1 MSEFEQGYTF
11 AVKQGA
17 ATWGAATG
25 SDYIQQVES
34 AIGEL
39 YRRMNAYDY
48 YKATIP
54 AQESLKGFI
63 AEEWASGT
71 ANVDAAVKGRPA
83 LAEVLKSTDLGSV
96 DIATLEGGKYQLKF
110 YRDPISTVKALGTT
124 LGEAYRSSKVSDLM
138 SFEDWAA
145 SKGFAGRTPTELL
158 YEGQRGI
165 VASDKLADCQTEA
178 FKRLA
183 KARTLGCADEVTRWQ
198 KVSDILTDKIETI
211 DGVASRPQT
220 LEEARQKAIAVSSN
234 KELSPEV
241 DGMTAAQLVK
251 IENLV
256 AQALKAGATA
266 AAISAAAK
274 MAPEIYRAI
283 DYLIAEGELDE
294 DSLRAIGAATLDGGT
309 TGFINGS
316 ATAAITVAA
325 SKGVFGQTVQAA
337 ISKPLGPT
345 VVGTLVVL
353 TVEICREAYLLAQG
367 QRTAND
373 FANNLA
379 QDVFVTVFALAG
391 AAAAVAVASSA
402 AIPMLIG
409 SVVGSAVG
417 CLAFAPIK
425 SCILKA
431 SAISGFTFFGLVEQ
445 DASLPPQLFK
455 ELGIKGARFK
465 PAKYRT
471 ERYSKPSTQAASAK
485 LISLHTLGVR
495 QLSRDA
501 IGISKVG
508 YVLS

>member
-17 ATWGAATG
+17 AIWGAAAS

-34 AIGEL
+34 AIGVL

-83 LAEVLKSTDLGSV
+83 LAEVLKSTNLGSV
-96 DIATLEGGKYQLKF
+96 DVATMEGGKYQLKF

-124 LGEAYRSSKVSDLM
+124 LGEVYRSSKASNFM
-138 SFEDWAA
+138 SYEEWAA
-145 SKGFAGRTPTELL
+145 LKGFAGKPSTELL
-158 YEGQRGI
+158 YEGQQCV
-165 VASDKLADCQTEA
+165 VASDKLANCQTEA

-183 KARTLGCADEVTRWQ
+183 KARKLGRADEVTRWQ
-198 KVSDILTDKIETI
+198 KVSDILTDKIETV

-220 LEEARQKAIAVSSN
+220 LEDARQKAIAVSSN
-234 KELSPEV
+234 KELSPEA
-241 DGMTAAQLVK
+241 DGMTVAELVK
-251 IENLV
+251 VENL
-256 AQALKAGATA
+256 AGQAFKAGAAA
-266 AAISAAAK
+266 AAISAVTK

-294 DSLRAIGAATLDGGT
+294 DSLRAIGAATFDGGA

-316 ATAAITVAA
+316 ATAVITVAA
-325 SKGVFGQTVQAA
+325 GKGMFGQAIKAA

-345 VVGTLVVL
+345 IVGTLVVL
-353 TVEICREAYLLAQG
+353 TVETCRDAYLLARG
-367 QRTAND
+367 QRTTND
-373 FANNLA
+373 FVNNLT
-379 QDVFVTVFALAG
+379 QGVFVTVLSLAG
-391 AAAAVAVASSA
+391 AAAAAAVAPGA

-409 SVVGSAVG
+409 SVAGSAVG
-417 CLAFAPIK
+417 CLAFAPVK
-425 SCILKA
+425 SCILRA
-431 SAISGFTFFGLVEQ
+431 STVSGFTFFGLVEQ
-445 DASLPPQLFK
+445 DASLPPQLLK
-455 ELGIKGARFK
+455 ELGIRGARFK
-465 PAKYRT
+465 SAKYQT
-471 ERYSKPSTQAASAK
+471 ERYSKPSTQVASVK
-485 LISLHTLGVR
+485 LIGLHTLNVR
-495 QLSRDA
+495 QLDRDI
-501 IGISKVG
+501 IGINKVG